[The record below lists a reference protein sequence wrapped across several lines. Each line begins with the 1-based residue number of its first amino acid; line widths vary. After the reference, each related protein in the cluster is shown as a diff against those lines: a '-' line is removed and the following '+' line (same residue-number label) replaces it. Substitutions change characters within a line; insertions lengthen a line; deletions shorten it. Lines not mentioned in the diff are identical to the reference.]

1 MKMKERYRKEEIFQT
16 HKGEQNSKVTSLSLL
31 LPTTRVLLP
40 PNTNPQ
46 ALGLSLPYSAFCKF
60 AFDNWDC
67 NNCLV
72 QARGNAEFSFPQQTN
87 KRELESCYV
96 KVLKPR

>member
-67 NNCLV
+67 INCLV
-72 QARGNAEFSFPQQTN
+72 QGRGNAEFSFPQQTN
-87 KRELESCYV
+87 KQELESC
-96 KVLKPR
+96 